1 MLRRSVL
8 SLLAGVLIILAPI
21 VTASQDT
28 NAVAAA
34 DSPTRFRSPL
44 PRSRHSV
51 REPIHRVRRFPR
63 NSAASSGFPQLVHS
77 AATIFSGTVTRVQ
90 PRPANA
96 GQSVATVAITF
107 HIENAILGA
116 VPGRDLS
123 ISEWMGLWSSGQ
135 RYRVGE
141 RVLLFLY
148 PRSKLGLTSSV
159 AGAMGRFTA
168 DTQGG
173 VLLSPLHMSAFRTHP
188 VVGGK
193 SRLRLSDFALAVKQ
207 ATGEE

>member
-8 SLLAGVLIILAPI
+8 YLLAGVLVVLAPI

-34 DSPTRFRSPL
+34 ESPTRFRSQL

-51 REPIHRVRRFPR
+51 
-63 NSAASSGFPQLVHS
+63 
-77 AATIFSGTVTRVQ
+77 ATIFSGTVTRVQ

-107 HIENAILGA
+107 HIENAILGT
-116 VPGRDLS
+116 VRDRDFT

-159 AGAMGRFTA
+159 AGAMGRFTV

-188 VVGGK
+188 VIGGK
-193 SRLRLSDFALAVKQ
+193 SRLRFSDFALAVKQ

>member
-8 SLLAGVLIILAPI
+8 CLLAGVLVVLAPI
-21 VTASQDT
+21 VTASRDT

-34 DSPTRFRSPL
+34 DSPTRFRSQP
-44 PRSRHSV
+44 PRLRHSI
-51 REPIHRVRRFPR
+51 REPIHRVHRFPR
-63 NSAASSGFPQLVHS
+63 NSAASSGFPQLVRS

-90 PRPANA
+90 PRPADG

-107 HIENAILGA
+107 HIENAMLGA
-116 VPGRDLS
+116 VRDRDFT

-159 AGAMGRFTA
+159 AGAMGRFSV

-173 VLLSPLHMSAFRTHP
+173 VLLSPHHMSAFRTHP

>member
-8 SLLAGVLIILAPI
+8 YLLAGVLIILAPI

-34 DSPTRFRSPL
+34 DSPTRFRSSL
-44 PRSRHSV
+44 PRARHSV
-51 REPIHRVRRFPR
+51 REPIHRLHRFPR
-63 NSAASSGFPQLVHS
+63 NSTASSGFPQLVHS

-107 HIENAILGA
+107 HIENAILGT
-116 VPGRDLS
+116 VQDRDFT

-159 AGAMGRFTA
+159 AGAMGRFTV

>member
-8 SLLAGVLIILAPI
+8 YLLAGVLVVLAPI
-21 VTASQDT
+21 VTASQET
-28 NAVAAA
+28 GAAA
-34 DSPTRFRSPL
+34 ASDFPTRFNSPRT
-44 PRSRHSV
+44 RSRHGV
-51 REPIHRVRRFPR
+51 REPIRRIRRVPR
-63 NSAASSGFPQLVHS
+63 NSATSSGFPQLVNS

-90 PRPANA
+90 PRPAAA

-116 VPGRDLS
+116 VRGRELT

-135 RYRVGE
+135 RYRIGE

-159 AGAMGRFTA
+159 AGAMGRFTV

>member
-8 SLLAGVLIILAPI
+8 YLLAGVLIILAPI

-28 NAVAAA
+28 NAAAAA

-63 NSAASSGFPQLVHS
+63 NS
-77 AATIFSGTVTRVQ
+77 
-90 PRPANA
+90 
-96 GQSVATVAITF
+96 
-107 HIENAILGA
+107 A

-159 AGAMGRFTA
+159 AGAMGRFTV

>member
-1 MLRRSVL
+1 MLRISVL
-8 SLLAGVLIILAPI
+8 YLLAGVLVVLAPI

-44 PRSRHSV
+44 PRARHSV
-51 REPIHRVRRFPR
+51 REPIHRLHRFPR
-63 NSAASSGFPQLVHS
+63 NSAASSGLPQLVHS
-77 AATIFSGTVTRVQ
+77 AATIFSGTVTRIQ

-107 HIENAILGA
+107 HIENAILGT
-116 VPGRDLS
+116 VRDRDFT

-159 AGAMGRFTA
+159 AGAMGRFTV

>member
-8 SLLAGVLIILAPI
+8 YLLAGVLVVLAPI

-44 PRSRHSV
+44 PRARHSV
-51 REPIHRVRRFPR
+51 REPIHRLHRFPR
-63 NSAASSGFPQLVHS
+63 NSAPSSGFPQLVHS

-107 HIENAILGA
+107 HIENAILGT
-116 VPGRDLS
+116 VRDRDFT
-123 ISEWMGLWSSGQ
+123 ISEWMGLWSSDQ

-159 AGAMGRFTA
+159 AGAMGRFTV

-188 VVGGK
+188 VLGGK
-193 SRLRLSDFALAVKQ
+193 SRLRPSDFALAVKQ